1 MVSRRVLS
9 DSIRSAVVAS
19 TCLTSSIMEGVIWS
33 RCSSTLAMV
42 PWTLVA
48 ELREDVT
55 DETAEADVDKPG
67 TEVETPGAGENRPA
81 SGVEVA
87 WLAGGGVDP

>member
-1 MVSRRVLS
+1 M
-9 DSIRSAVVAS
+9 
-19 TCLTSSIMEGVIWS
+19 
-33 RCSSTLAMV
+33 
-42 PWTLVA
+42 A

-55 DETAEADVDKPG
+55 DETAEVEAAEAGVDKPD
-67 TEVETPGAGENRPA
+67 TEVETPGAGEDRPA

>member
-1 MVSRRVLS
+1 M
-9 DSIRSAVVAS
+9 
-19 TCLTSSIMEGVIWS
+19 
-33 RCSSTLAMV
+33 
-42 PWTLVA
+42 A